1 MWYYHKVIFKREML
15 TRKGIRR
22 EYLRIYHKESGCVLA
37 SFPSDWKK
45 STYGRAF
52 RAVIKFLPKL
62 QRRLELQDRISW
74 VEAKETKP

>member
-15 TRKGIRR
+15 TRKGS
-22 EYLRIYHKESGCVLA
+22 IYHKESGCVLA